1 MPKVVRNPAGLSKI
15 TFTLRVY
22 SNLVKEYIEDRTV
35 FRSKGFAGE
44 KALEVYPHLREN
56 ILNSLNGIFTID
68 ELDLLV
74 QIIKLDKYPPRIITS
89 VKELIGIIEER
100 KKFIKDIP
108 DSIEVKTIVS
118 KIETLNNNQVTVF
131 SEWIITFICFE
142 GKRKFKEYAKR
153 LLK

>member
-1 MPKVVRNPAGLSKI
+1 MPKVIRNPAGLSKI

-56 ILNSLNGIFTID
+56 ILNSLKGIFTID

-118 KIETLNNNQVTVF
+118 EIETLENNQVIVF

-142 GKRKFKEYAKR
+142 GKRKFKDYAKR
-153 LLK
+153 LLE